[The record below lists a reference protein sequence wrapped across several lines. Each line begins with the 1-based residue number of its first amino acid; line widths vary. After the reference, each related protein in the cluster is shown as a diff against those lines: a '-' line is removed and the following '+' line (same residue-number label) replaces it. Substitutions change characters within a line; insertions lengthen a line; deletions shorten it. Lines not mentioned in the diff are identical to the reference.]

1 MTDRP
6 DLIVMLPNGSTL
18 GYSGRLAWALGL
30 LMKVGERGVTPIDT
44 PGPRWSAYIHEL
56 RKDGLDIETLNEPH
70 GGPFPGHH
78 ARYILRSPL
87 QIVTDK
93 AA

>member
-1 MTDRP
+1 MIYRP
-6 DLIVMLPNGSTL
+6 DLIVKLHNGATL
-18 GYSGRLAWALGL
+18 SYSGRLAWALQL
-30 LMKVGERGVTPIDT
+30 LIQMGERGVTPIDT
-44 PGPRWSAYIHEL
+44 PGPRWSAYIHDL
-56 RKDGLDIETLNEPH
+56 RRDGLNIETLNEPH